1 MVYTLFSPFLLVPPF
16 PTMWILCNLG
26 GGGGKVVLQSFF
38 KKKEKQKKEIFQK
51 TQIFCIFLRE
61 VREL

>member
-1 MVYTLFSPFLLVPPF
+1 
-16 PTMWILCNLG
+16 MWILCNLG